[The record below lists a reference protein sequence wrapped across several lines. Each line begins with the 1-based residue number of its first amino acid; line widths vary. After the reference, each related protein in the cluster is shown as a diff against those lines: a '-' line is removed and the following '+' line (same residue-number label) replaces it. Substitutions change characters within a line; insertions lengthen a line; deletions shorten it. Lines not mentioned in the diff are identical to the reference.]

1 MNLLLSIE
9 EKTRLTNYS
18 TNISMERVSMNTGN
32 RRTNEPH
39 RFVLNLPQRL
49 DLKNLDKHVAL
60 EKLSIY

>member
-1 MNLLLSIE
+1 
-9 EKTRLTNYS
+9 
-18 TNISMERVSMNTGN
+18 MNTGN

-49 DLKNLDKHVAL
+49 DLKNVDKHVVL